1 MWPSVPNPMLSS
13 QVLFLNFWTASG
25 QLIILGNSIPFSN
38 TLITLDLTEEKSST
52 TSRFFSKNWG
62 QFWSWDVVMCVL
74 GGWERH
80 FSEWLLFGIASFWA
94 RTMCSRPFFS
104 PGLMHWAEMTR
115 HFNIYQA
122 LPHSDQRLYRGKKQR
137 AFSSPSSHNVVHRQ
151 GEGKKCWHHH
161 SVGQVVQQ
169 V

>member
-80 FSEWLLFGIASFWA
+80 FSE
-94 RTMCSRPFFS
+94 
-104 PGLMHWAEMTR
+104 
-115 HFNIYQA
+115 
-122 LPHSDQRLYRGKKQR
+122 
-137 AFSSPSSHNVVHRQ
+137 
-151 GEGKKCWHHH
+151 
-161 SVGQVVQQ
+161 
-169 V
+169 